1 MTPIKMATLRFV
13 AERTRDPAT
22 GRVKTVDLRD
32 ISEPM
37 RQKIIDL
44 GMMEPPLVQVDA
56 DQVSITGYGDQYLRD
71 AKRMGWIV

>member
-1 MTPIKMATLRFV
+1 MTPIKLVTLRFV
-13 AERTRDPAT
+13 AERTRIA
-22 GRVKTVDLRD
+22 GRIQTLDLRK

-44 GMMEPPLVQVDA
+44 GMMEPPLVQVNA

-71 AKRMGWIV
+71 ALYRK